1 VVQDSFSLPLEVRE
15 RERARAD
22 PSPPALTDGGRVVI
36 CILVILTKVIPSGSQ
51 TNLKTSILEKHC
63 LSRYQ
68 VQLLTETCDNSRLK
82 YISSFFFFP
91 VRPEADG
98 LNGSNVLL
106 LLYPCHKTTMLMVL
120 KSLLKFSYYKHFKP

>member
-36 CILVILTKVIPSGSQ
+36 CILVI
-51 TNLKTSILEKHC
+51 
-63 LSRYQ
+63 
-68 VQLLTETCDNSRLK
+68 
-82 YISSFFFFP
+82 P